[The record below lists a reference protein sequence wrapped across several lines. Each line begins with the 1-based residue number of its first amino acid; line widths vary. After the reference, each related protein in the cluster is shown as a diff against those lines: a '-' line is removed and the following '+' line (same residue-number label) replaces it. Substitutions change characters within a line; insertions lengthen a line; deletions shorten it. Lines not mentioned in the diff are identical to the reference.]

1 MVESNTP
8 VQGTRGPRQVKTVRI
23 PQPMDDAG
31 GLTPHAETM
40 EPAVFEYPRCALR
53 DACQAV
59 AAAFPPLR
67 AVAAPTWPAA
77 RRADRVAVS
86 EDGIEARTLAGH
98 ESIAW
103 GDVAAVRRT
112 HTTWGRITVHVIAR
126 TGSQIEIAETNPGFD
141 ELAAMLRR
149 PWLRLAA

>member
-1 MVESNTP
+1 
-8 VQGTRGPRQVKTVRI
+8 
-23 PQPMDDAG
+23 MDGASRPSRH
-31 GLTPHAETM
+31 TETM

-53 DACQAV
+53 DTCQAV

-67 AVAAPTWPAA
+67 LAAAVAWPAA

-103 GDVAAVRRT
+103 GEVAAVRRAR
-112 HTTWGRITVHVIAR
+112 TTWGRVTVHVIAR
-126 TGSQIEIAETNPGFD
+126 TGSQIEIAETIPGFD